1 MSTIIKADS
10 YDTKNLGKVTNLG
23 FTSQTARERKY
34 EPQTQNTFSFQF
46 LFDEGQ
52 VAYIAAQANK
62 LVSTER
68 LGATRIDGG
77 NYQEGLRQ
85 INEILNTSIQ
95 GLTSPTKTIGTILV
109 DFFNTQVKYAGKPTY
124 NTANINF
131 NTFIGL
137 GTKNVL
143 AAWAEMAQN
152 DRTQEGGWARSI
164 PNLKSYLPTYPTD
177 ESNIDNYLNT
187 IFPMIGYKCDGILL
201 ECARDGTIVNAWD
214 YVGMWV
220 SAFTP
225 GSFTMAGANSPSQVS
240 STITVDQIK
249 QSDMQV
255 INERFGI

>member
-1 MSTIIKADS
+1 MSTIIKASDYDS
-10 YDTKNLGKVTNLG
+10 SLNRVTNLG
-23 FTSQTARERKY
+23 FTSETARERKY

-52 VAYIAAQANK
+52 VAYIATQANK
-62 LVSTER
+62 LISNMV
-68 LGATRIDGG
+68 GG
-77 NYQEGLRQ
+77 EKIAADNYHRGLSQ
-85 INEILNTSIQ
+85 INDALNASIQ

-137 GTKNVL
+137 GTKNIL
-143 AAWAEMAQN
+143 SAWAELAQSERN
-152 DRTQEGGWARSI
+152 QEGGWARSLDLGAAGI
-164 PNLKSYLPTYPTD
+164 ALPQNNGDDNQYLD
-177 ESNIDNYLNT
+177 AL
-187 IFPMIGYKCDGILL
+187 FPLIGYKCDGLLL

-214 YVGMWV
+214 YIGMWV

-240 STITVDQIK
+240 ATITVDKIK
-249 QSDMQV
+249 QSDTQILTSK
-255 INERFGI
+255 INY